1 MFVYKPISNTLDL
14 KGDKSIHYIIAWK
27 SKVLFKSKLLSLYGT
42 LLPNINFFIDKM
54 GIQFNKTPLAV
65 DQKNYATRN
74 VNAYIIYDL
83 DNWPRNSF
91 NNFTFNFVWLVR
103 LI

>member
-1 MFVYKPISNTLDL
+1 
-14 KGDKSIHYIIAWK
+14 
-27 SKVLFKSKLLSLYGT
+27 
-42 LLPNINFFIDKM
+42 M

-83 DNWPRNSF
+83 DNWPRNPF
-91 NNFTFNFVWLVR
+91 DNFTFNFNFIFLFRFYLFICYVHDPYARVCVPDKVKNINVKVFHLMLWVNEKIFLVQHE
-103 LI
+103 